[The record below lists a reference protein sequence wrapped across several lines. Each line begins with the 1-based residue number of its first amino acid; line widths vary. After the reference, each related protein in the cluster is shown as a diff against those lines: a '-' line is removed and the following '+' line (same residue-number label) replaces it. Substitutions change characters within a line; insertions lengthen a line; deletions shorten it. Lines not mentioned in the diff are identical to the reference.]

1 MPPAPGPPV
10 AAGRDRVV
18 SGPGAERTRVATL
31 PTGARVLTQTAPA
44 ARSATIGFWVLVG
57 SRDEAPGQHGSTH
70 FLEHL
75 VFKGTRQRSAQAIA
89 EAFDAVGGEFNAS
102 TTKESTCYYA
112 RVLAEDVGLA
122 VELLADMVTS
132 SRLDR
137 LDFENE
143 RGVILEELAMNA
155 DDPVDVAHE
164 ALAAAVFGPHPLAR
178 PIAGRPEDIR
188 AVSRDQVWDHY
199 QQRYQPPALAVT
211 GTGAVDPDGF
221 AQLVSQALAA
231 GGWGLADRG
240 AAPPQARRPT
250 RPQVAL
256 PAQGAARALAKPTE
270 QAQVLVGCEGLA
282 ASDPRRHA
290 MSVLGAVLGGGMSSR
305 LFQEI
310 REKRGLAYS
319 TYCFGAPHSDAG
331 LFGLFAGCG
340 PAAAEEVGRLMEAE
354 WERLAASGVSPDE
367 LARAKGQLRGATLL
381 GLEEPYAAMNRLG
394 WAEIM
399 MGELPSIDE
408 VAARIEAVTAAQVQ
422 SLAAELA
429 ARPRC
434 RVVVGPA

>member
-1 MPPAPGPPV
+1 MVP
-10 AAGRDRVV
+10 
-18 SGPGAERTRVATL
+18 E
-31 PTGARVLTQTAPA
+31 

-75 VFKGTRQRSAQAIA
+75 LFKGTQTRSAQDIA

-102 TTKESTCYYA
+102 TSKESTCYYA
-112 RVLAEDVGLA
+112 RVLAADLRLA
-122 VELLADMVTS
+122 VDLLADMVTS

-164 ALAAAVFGPHPLAR
+164 AFAGAVYGSHPLAR
-178 PIAGRPEDIR
+178 PISGRPEDIR

-199 QQRYQPPALAVT
+199 QRHYGPPALAVI
-211 GTGAVDPDGF
+211 GAGGLDPDEF
-221 AQLVSQALAA
+221 VELVTQALDL
-231 GGWGLADRG
+231 GGWGPEGRG
-240 AAPPQARRPT
+240 TAPALPRRPVS
-250 RPQVAL
+250 PEVAL
-256 PAQGAARALAKPTE
+256 PTRGEVVGLAKPTE
-270 QAQVLVGCEGLA
+270 QAQVLVGCAGLA
-282 ASDPRRHA
+282 ATDSRRQA
-290 MSVLGAVLGGGMSSR
+290 LSVLATVLGGGMSSR

-319 TYCFGAPHSDAG
+319 TYCFASPHSDAG
-331 LFGLFAGCG
+331 SFGLFAGCR
-340 PAAAEEVGRLMEAE
+340 PTAADQVGALMEAE
-354 WERLAASGVSPDE
+354 WERLASAGLTAAE

-381 GLEEPYAAMNRLG
+381 GLEEPYSTMNRLG
-394 WAEIM
+394 RAEVT

-408 VAARIEAVTAAQVQ
+408 VSARIEAVTADQVQ
-422 SLAAELA
+422 ELAAELA
-429 ARPRC
+429 GRPRS